1 MKITRRTLLAS
12 SAALIAAGSALT
24 WLYNRPR
31 IVGSL
36 GDLLI
41 DPKGILDLPSGFS
54 YQILERTGA
63 LMSDGYPMPDLPD
76 GMGCFPGSKG
86 QWIVVRN
93 HEIHQ
98 GQAADHTLAYD
109 PQRGGGVSR
118 VVVDAK
124 SGQRLSSNLLLT
136 GTSRNCA
143 GGPCTEGW
151 LSCEEIDEPDHG
163 YVFLCDPA
171 ADTLQP
177 ARRLPSLGRFPHEA
191 AAFDPASGITY
202 LTEDTADSA
211 IYRHVPER
219 SDQPFSAGTLQALKL
234 VDTDRA
240 DLSAEQQVGDRLTV
254 DWGTIDDPQA
264 QSIPTRHQAHARGAA
279 VLSRGE
285 GMWSSPGVVYLAS
298 TDGGP
303 ARRGQIYRL
312 DIAPPGEQDRLSLVA
327 QAENDNAMANPDNL
341 TIAPGG
347 DVYIAEDGSEPNL
360 IWQLRSNGDIFP
372 IARNALSGEVTGLCF
387 SPDGNWLFANLQ
399 KEGLTLAIRG
409 PFNDRTPG

>member
-219 SDQPFSAGTLQALKL
+219 LDQPFSAGTLQALKL

-254 DWGTIDDPQA
+254 DWVTIDDPQA
-264 QSIPTRHQAHARGAA
+264 QDTHA
-279 VLSRGE
+279 S
-285 GMWSSPGVVYLAS
+285 SSPG
-298 TDGGP
+298 P
-303 ARRGQIYRL
+303 RRGS
-312 DIAPPGEQDRLSLVA
+312 AVA
-327 QAENDNAMANPDNL
+327 
-341 TIAPGG
+341 
-347 DVYIAEDGSEPNL
+347 
-360 IWQLRSNGDIFP
+360 R
-372 IARNALSGEVTGLCF
+372 
-387 SPDGNWLFANLQ
+387 
-399 KEGLTLAIRG
+399 
-409 PFNDRTPG
+409 